1 MPKHAVADTG
11 FSIRPA
17 AADDAETIHRAITDL
32 AVYVGEQEHAVA
44 QVEDFRRFGF
54 GPDAAFSCLI
64 AEANGA
70 FAGLSLFFPVFS
82 TWLGKPGVYVQDLYV
97 SPEARG
103 RGAGE
108 ALLAATAAWSQQ
120 RGGVYLRLSVYADN
134 HNAKAFYARLGIGW
148 NENEHAHAAYG
159 ATFEA
164 LASRQARQE

>member
-1 MPKHAVADTG
+1 MPNHATPSTSV
-11 FSIRPA
+11 SIRLA
-17 AADDAETIHRAITDL
+17 TEDDAETIHQAIMDL
-32 AVYVGEQEHAVA
+32 AVYVGEQDRAVA
-44 QVEDFRRFGF
+44 QMDDFRRFGF

-64 AEANGA
+64 AETEGA

-82 TWLGKPGVYVQDLYV
+82 TWLGRPGVYVQDLYV

-103 RGAGE
+103 RGVGE
-108 ALLAATAAWSQQ
+108 ALLTATAAWSRE

>member
-17 AADDAETIHRAITDL
+17 AADDAETIHRAIMDL

-82 TWLGKPGVYVQDLYV
+82 TWLGEPGVYVQDLYV

-164 LASRQARQE
+164 LASRQTRQG

>member
-1 MPKHAVADTG
+1 MPNHAVADTG

-17 AADDAETIHRAITDL
+17 TADDAQTIHRAIMDL
-32 AVYVGEQEHAVA
+32 AAYLGEQDRAVS

-64 AEANGA
+64 AETDGA

-97 SPEARG
+97 SPAARG
-103 RGAGE
+103 RGVGE
-108 ALLAATAAWSQQ
+108 ALLAATAAWSQA
-120 RGGVYLRLSVYADN
+120 RGGAYLRLSVDAEN
-134 HNAKAFYARLGIGW
+134 RNAKAFYARLGIGW
-148 NENEHAHAAYG
+148 NENEHAHAAYA

-164 LASRQARQE
+164 LASRQTRQE